1 MLNWWESASGTDLL
15 QTALAAGKAHQ
26 AQICC
31 KRPLPLAAGP
41 SDAAILAPTCPHSF
55 PERMTRVGDQIRC
68 LAWHK
73 C

>member
-1 MLNWWESASGTDLL
+1 MTRVGD
-15 QTALAAGKAHQ
+15 QIRCLARHKCRNGGKAHR

-31 KRPLPLAAGP
+31 KRPLPLAARP
-41 SDAAILAPTCPHSF
+41 PDAATLAPTCPHSV

-68 LAWHK
+68 LARHK